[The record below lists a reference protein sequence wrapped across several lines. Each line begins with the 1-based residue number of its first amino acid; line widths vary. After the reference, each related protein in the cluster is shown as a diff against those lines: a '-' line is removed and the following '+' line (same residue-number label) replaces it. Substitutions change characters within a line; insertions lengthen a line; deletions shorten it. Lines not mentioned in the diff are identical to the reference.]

1 MTEEI
6 CLELVKRQKWCDYEL
21 ARGRIK
27 THKNVKSLLNIVY
40 CTLFLR
46 EVGCSNVWKNDKLSL
61 VKLAKYH
68 FEGWQFDKVQPIG
81 VDFVH
86 LWWWYFGFSPSRYF
100 SSYLPNLGFPGRETD
115 QYVTQ
120 CGHQRSRKTQVFRVD
135 ESYTFPPQIVNY
147 WFVQAVQVW

>member
-1 MTEEI
+1 MSRISQTSEMM
-6 CLELVKRQKWCDYEL
+6 RSWTR
-21 ARGRIK
+21 ARDGIK

-46 EVGCSNVWKNDKLSL
+46 GVGCSNVWKNDKLSL

-86 LWWWYFGFSPSRYF
+86 LWWWYFGFSPFKIFFKLSSKSWF
-100 SSYLPNLGFPGRETD
+100 SWPWN
-115 QYVTQ
+115 
-120 CGHQRSRKTQVFRVD
+120 RSIRH
-135 ESYTFPPQIVNY
+135 
-147 WFVQAVQVW
+147 AVRSSGEKLKFFALMSPTPFHPKSLITGLYRRSKCDN

>member
-1 MTEEI
+1 MNS
-6 CLELVKRQKWCDYEL
+6 
-21 ARGRIK
+21 RGRIK

-46 EVGCSNVWKNDKLSL
+46 GVGCSNVWKNDKLSL

-86 LWWWYFGFSPSRYF
+86 LWWWYFGFNLQDIFQAIFQILVFLAVKQINTSRSAVISRGAEKLKFFALMSPTPFHPKSLITGLYR
-100 SSYLPNLGFPGRETD
+100 
-115 QYVTQ
+115 
-120 CGHQRSRKTQVFRVD
+120 RSKCD
-135 ESYTFPPQIVNY
+135 N
-147 WFVQAVQVW
+147 